1 MKNPVLMTAEN
12 PNGWKLE
19 DLLDQLVVEVQAKTA
34 KISTD
39 ERPEARTV
47 AGNNRQI
54 IKNLKTAARFQ
65 RHSFTILRG
74 LGPDQGPTGNAR
86 IGRTEYTSA
95 APKAPRPWK
104 LAENEKRE
112 LNLLLEQGLISVEK
126 HAEECARIGSA
137 NKQYTYDELKALVIA
152 VTTEMDQVR
161 PGMFHPNFTELC
173 IMIAAH
179 ESLMGEH
186 RVQIGGGPARGLL
199 QIEELTYASVWQHS
213 DTIAETAMRMG
224 MQCDFS
230 QIEQGDRHSIYIC
243 RHRIAMDSEP
253 LPRNAFE
260 MADYAKRIWNGPG
273 KATADDYYNAYMR
286 CKNA

>member
-1 MKNPVLMTAEN
+1 MSELTNK
-12 PNGWKLE
+12 PNGATHYDGNFWRYNGSNWE
-19 DLLDQLVVEVQAKTA
+19 TWSRGSWMDDEYPDGDVRM
-34 KISTD
+34 ISD
-39 ERPEARTV
+39 MEP
-47 AGNNRQI
+47 
-54 IKNLKTAARFQ
+54 
-65 RHSFTILRG
+65 
-74 LGPDQGPTGNAR
+74 
-86 IGRTEYTSA
+86 A
-95 APKAPRPWK
+95 APT
-104 LAENEKRE
+104 
-112 LNLLLEQGLISVEK
+112 
-126 HAEECARIGSA
+126 IGSA

-152 VTTEMDQVR
+152 VTTEMDRVR
-161 PGMFHPNFTELC
+161 PGMFHPCFTELC

-253 LPRNAFE
+253 LPCNAFE
-260 MADYAKRIWNGPG
+260 MAAYAKRIWNGPG

-286 CKNA
+286 VKNA

>member
-1 MKNPVLMTAEN
+1 MKKPVLMTAEN
-12 PNGWKLE
+12 PSGWKLE
-19 DLLDQLVVEVQAKTA
+19 DLLDQLVVEVQDKTA

-65 RHSFTILRG
+65 RHSFTVLRG
-74 LGPDQGPTGNAR
+74 LGPDQGPTG
-86 IGRTEYTSA
+86 
-95 APKAPRPWK
+95 K
-104 LAENEKRE
+104 
-112 LNLLLEQGLISVEK
+112 
-126 HAEECARIGSA
+126 ARIGSA

-199 QIEELTYASVWQHS
+199 QIEELTYASIWQHS

-260 MADYAKRIWNGPG
+260 MAEYAKRIWNGPG

-286 CKNA
+286 VKNA